1 MPLNIL
7 DNPSAFQI
15 YEKHEQKFRD
25 RRKVK
30 ERFALTTSEFITIIG
45 EDWRNFSKEN
55 WIKKIKTY
63 LNE

>member
-7 DNPSAFQI
+7 NSPSAFEI
-15 YEKHEQKFRD
+15 YEKHEQKFKD
-25 RRKVK
+25 RREVK
-30 ERFALTTSEFITIIG
+30 ERFALTTSEFITIVG

-55 WIKKIKTY
+55 WIKRIKNY